1 MPLIIGAKS
10 ATATGYAVDNSCR
23 FNEADSAHLS
33 RSASGGSRTTW
44 TISVWVKRSNLGGQ
58 ACLFNGYID
67 DQNETQLLFNTDD
80 IEFYD
85 WTSSSRTGT
94 LLTDRKFKDPMSW
107 YHIVAVWDTTNATAG
122 NRMRLYVNGVEETS
136 FATDTQPSL
145 NQDSSL
151 GNGSYTQQLG
161 LYSSNSDYYFDGYL
175 AEAVFC
181 DGQAYAASDFG
192 EFDED
197 SPTIW
202 KPKDFSGDVTFGT
215 NGFYLDFKDSADL
228 GADVSGNGNDFTAT
242 NLDATDQATD
252 SPTNNF
258 CTLNPLSLESTGTLS
273 EGNCD
278 IVTGSSQR
286 GIWNGTFG
294 LTKGKWYFEMKVI
307 VEANEWEGI
316 GISDTPSYDTT
327 EYLGISAN
335 QWGYYGHDA
344 SSEDGKIVNDG
355 ASTEA
360 GEGFHA
366 DDIVGCYMDLDNNKL
381 YWAVNGVIILSGV
394 GVAITAPASVLNG
407 HYFPSVGEW
416 SGSTSGQMALNF
428 GGCAAFTVSSAN
440 QDANGYGNFEYD
452 PSSGTFDSASK
463 DFLAIC
469 SKNLGSDG

>member
-23 FNEADSAHLS
+23 FNSPDTPYLNYTPSAGDRDKFTFS
-33 RSASGGSRTTW
+33 C
-44 TISVWVKRSNLGGQ
+44 WVKRGLLAANQ
-58 ACLFNGYID
+58 CLFGVLSGGNYS
-67 DQNETQLLFNTDD
+67 EMYF
-80 IEFYD
+80 
-85 WTSSSRTGT
+85 GT
-94 LLTDRKFKDPMSW
+94 AGTIMWDEYPGSMVGRLETDREFRDCSAW
-107 YHIVAVWDTTNATAG
+107 YHLVFVYDSANATAG
-122 NRMRLYVNGVEETS
+122 DRMRLYVNGVEETS
-136 FATDTQPSL
+136 FSTDTQPDQY
-145 NQDSSL
+145 QDSYF
-151 GNGSYTQQLG
+151 N
-161 LYSSNSDYYFDGYL
+161 SNVVHYVAKVSTEYFDGYM
-175 AEAVFC
+175 AEVCFIEGSALTPT
-181 DGQAYAASDFG
+181 SFG

-202 KPKDFSGDVTFGT
+202 KPIDVSELTFGT
-215 NGFYLDFKDSADL
+215 NGFYLNFEDSADL
-228 GADVSGNGNDFTAT
+228 GVDVSGNSNDLTEV